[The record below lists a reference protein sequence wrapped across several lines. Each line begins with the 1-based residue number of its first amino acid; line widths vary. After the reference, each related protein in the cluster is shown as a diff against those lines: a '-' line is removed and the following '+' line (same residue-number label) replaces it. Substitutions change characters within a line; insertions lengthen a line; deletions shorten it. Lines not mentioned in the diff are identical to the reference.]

1 MSVSLQRDCD
11 LQALHTFGLQ
21 SRAALCASVSRPEE
35 VLAAVDAAGVV
46 PGLVLGG
53 GSNIIPAPEVPGLVL
68 LNRTEGIRLQPSTDG
83 ASVEV
88 TAAAGMQWHELVMWS
103 LAQGLGG
110 LENMALIPGT
120 VGAAPMQNIGAYGA
134 ELKDV
139 FLRLRAL
146 DYRTG
151 EVVVFEKEDCR
162 FGYRDSIFKQEAAN
176 RYFILEVSLL
186 LRRAGHVPRIAYGD
200 IRQELSLAGGEQP
213 TAEEVAQAVIRI
225 RQRKLPDW
233 RVLGNAGSFFKNPV
247 VTDALAQ
254 AVCSQH
260 PQAPAYPQPDGRTK
274 LAAGWLIEQCGWKG
288 RREGAVGCYEKQAL
302 VLVNYG
308 GANSRELLDF
318 SGRIQA
324 SVLDTFGVPLER
336 EVNVVGV
343 G

>member
-1 MSVSLQRDCD
+1 MSVSLLQDCD
-11 LQALHTFGLQ
+11 LQPLHTFGLQ
-21 SRAALCASVSRPEE
+21 SRAAVCAEVYQPEH
-35 VLAAVDAAGVV
+35 VLSAVDALGAL
-46 PGLVLGG
+46 PALVLGG
-53 GSNIIPAPEVPGLVL
+53 GSNIIPLPEVGGLVL
-68 LNRTEGIRLQPSTDG
+68 LNRTAGVRAHPSADG
-83 ASVEV
+83 ATIEV
-88 TAAAGMQWHELVMWS
+88 TAAAGMLWHDLVMWS

-151 EVVVFEKEDCR
+151 EIVVFEAADCQ
-162 FGYRDSIFKQEAAN
+162 FGYRDSVFKRAAAN
-176 RYFILEVSLL
+176 AYFVLEVCLL
-186 LRRAGHVPRIAYGD
+186 LRKNGHVPSVSYGD
-200 IRQELSLAGGEQP
+200 IRQQLLLAGIEQP
-213 TAEEVAQAVIRI
+213 SAEQVAQAVIRI
-225 RQRKLPDW
+225 RQSKLPDW

-247 VTDALAQ
+247 VTNELAQ
-254 AVCSQH
+254 LLRTKF
-260 PQAPAYPQPDGRTK
+260 PLMPAYPQSDGRVK

-308 GANSRELLDF
+308 GANSNDLLNF
-318 SGRIQA
+318 SSRIQE
-324 SVLDTFGVPLER
+324 SVLDAFDIALER
-336 EVNVVGV
+336 EVNVVG